1 MITIQDIQTAV
12 TKRLR
17 DNGYTVIASEVREG
31 FQKPA
36 CFVDVLPVSVELQ
49 NAYSELVTDS
59 VTISYYPLLET
70 REEIIRVSEEMKSI
84 FLYSSLPVADRFLSI
99 NEIIFDNDKSALI
112 VQFDIEFL
120 QETGMETESMP
131 KMENLSEKVVTRSN
145 GTS

>member
-12 TKRLR
+12 TKRLK
-17 DNGYTVIASEVREG
+17 DNGYTVFASEVREG

-49 NAYSELVTDS
+49 NAYSELITDS
-59 VTISYYPLLET
+59 VTISYYPLEET
-70 REEIIRVSEEMKSI
+70 REEIIRASEDMKNI
-84 FLYSSLPVADRFLSI
+84 FLYSSLSVADRFLNI

-120 QETGMETESMP
+120 QETGMETEPMP

>member
-12 TKRLR
+12 TKRLK
-17 DNGYTVIASEVREG
+17 DNGYTVFASEVREG

-49 NAYSELVTDS
+49 NAYSELITDS
-59 VTISYYPLLET
+59 VTISYYPLEET
-70 REEIIRVSEEMKSI
+70 REEIIQASEDMKNI
-84 FLYSSLPVADRFLSI
+84 FLYSSLSVADRFLNI

-120 QETGMETESMP
+120 QETGMETEPMP

>member
-12 TKRLR
+12 TKRLK
-17 DNGYTVIASEVREG
+17 DNGYMVFASEVREG

-49 NAYSELVTDS
+49 NAYSELITDS
-59 VTISYYPLLET
+59 VTISYYPLEET
-70 REEIIRVSEEMKSI
+70 REEIIRASEDMKTI
-84 FLYSSLPVADRFLSI
+84 FLYSSLPVSDRFLNI

>member
-12 TKRLR
+12 TKRLK
-17 DNGYTVIASEVREG
+17 DNGYTVFASEVREG

-49 NAYSELVTDS
+49 NAYSELITDS
-59 VTISYYPLLET
+59 VTISYYPLEET
-70 REEIIRVSEEMKSI
+70 REEIIRASEAMKNI
-84 FLYSSLPVADRFLSI
+84 FLYSSLPVSDRFLNI

-120 QETGMETESMP
+120 QETGMETEPMP
-131 KMENLSEKVVTRSN
+131 KMKNLSEKVVTRSN

>member
-1 MITIQDIQTAV
+1 MAV
-12 TKRLR
+12 TKRLK

-49 NAYSELVTDS
+49 NAYSELITDS

-70 REEIIRVSEEMKSI
+70 REEIIRVSEETKNI
-84 FLYSSLPVADRFLSI
+84 FLYSSLPVADRFLNI

-112 VQFDIEFL
+112 AQFDIEFL
-120 QETGMETESMP
+120 QETGMETETMP
-131 KMENLSEKVVTRSN
+131 KMKNLSEKVVTKSN